1 MRRVAC
7 RSRVCCRTGAPSKT
21 SPRWADARDESP
33 NQMRR
38 VVERA
43 CRPLEATPT
52 PFHTAVLDS
61 SGRGGC
67 ETRGG
72 AQTAGEIQDLLRAG
86 DAFAKIESVSSC
98 NFRKAACKPKP
109 NNAELMESPY
119 SFTLRQV
126 TRFGKNF
133 NAPLVLQGSVTL
145 LQHRNGIR
153 SQSAATLRR
162 PRPPWRRAS
171 CARVIIGSGK
181 PCAASAKR
189 VVYGGSMAG
198 GMFEWRWNVCREH
211 MPRACA
217 AEQQQL
223 GDLTSGFRCGS
234 LESCDVLN
242 DDDACHVFFGSRIA
256 TCVCTCATRH

>member
-1 MRRVAC
+1 MAC
-7 RSRVCCRTGAPSKT
+7 RSRVCCRTVLQAKRVHVGPTRAT
-21 SPRWADARDESP
+21 SPQTKCGEWLRGHADHWKRLQLHST
-33 NQMRR
+33 R
-38 VVERA
+38 
-43 CRPLEATPT
+43 LSWT
-52 PFHTAVLDS
+52 S

-98 NFRKAACKPKP
+98 KFRKAACKPKP

-153 SQSAATLRR
+153 SQSPATLRR

-171 CARVIIGSGK
+171 CARATTGPGK
-181 PCAASAKR
+181 PCAASANR
-189 VVYGGSMAG
+189 IV
-198 GMFEWRWNVCREH
+198 
-211 MPRACA
+211 
-217 AEQQQL
+217 
-223 GDLTSGFRCGS
+223 
-234 LESCDVLN
+234 
-242 DDDACHVFFGSRIA
+242 SR
-256 TCVCTCATRH
+256 H